1 MVIINKGY
9 IVKAIVKSSPAKGL
23 EMVNK
28 NKPANPKDD
37 EVQVQVTHVG
47 ICGTDFHIYS
57 WDHWAQNR
65 IKPPLT
71 TGHEMV
77 GIIQKIG
84 SSVEKYK
91 VGQRV
96 SVECH
101 KVCGVCRYCRTGRG
115 HLCAKTSIIGV
126 DEDGVF
132 AEYVNLPASNVW
144 SVDDAIPN
152 HHAAIFDPIGNAM
165 HAVSKADV
173 AGHSVLI
180 TGAGAI
186 GLISIAIARSL
197 GARHISVIEPQEY
210 KRNLAKELG
219 ADIVMSPGDDAHQA
233 ILKATNGV
241 GPHAL
246 IEMSGHP
253 LGIDSGLDLL
263 QPGGTAV
270 MLGIPSDKIQFDLA
284 EKVIF
289 KGLTIK
295 GIIGREMFNTWFQVE
310 SFMINNPEAVEK
322 TVTHVLPFEEFER
335 GFELMEN
342 GTCAKVVLKLVD

>member
-1 MVIINKGY
+1 M
-9 IVKAIVKSSPAKGL
+9 KAIVKNTSSKGL
-23 EMVNK
+23 DLIDKEKPVN
-28 NKPANPKDD
+28 PLDG
-37 EVQVQVTHVG
+37 EVQVKVTHVG
-47 ICGTDFHIYS
+47 ICGTDYHIYS
-57 WDHWAQNR
+57 WDQWAENR

-77 GIIQKIG
+77 GVIEKVG

-115 HLCAKTSIIGV
+115 HLCDKTSIIGV

-132 AEYVNLPASNVW
+132 AEYVNLPASNIW
-144 SVDDAIPN
+144 SIDDKIPN
-152 HHAAIFDPIGNAM
+152 HHAAIFDPVGNAM

-186 GLISIAIARSL
+186 GLVSIAIARSL
-197 GARHISVIEPQEY
+197 GAKHISVIEPMAY
-210 KRNLAKELG
+210 KRKLAEELG
-219 ADIVMSPGDDAHQA
+219 ADIVMSPGNDAKKA

-246 IEMSGHP
+246 IEMSGHSN
-253 LGIDSGLDLL
+253 GIQDGLELL

-270 MLGIPSDKIQFDLA
+270 MLGIPSDEIKLNLA
-284 EKVIF
+284 EKIIF
-289 KGLTIK
+289 KGITMK

-310 SFMINNPEAVEK
+310 SFMLNNPQAIEK
-322 TVTHVLPFEEFER
+322 IITHVLPFEDFEK
-335 GFELMEN
+335 GFELMKKGE
-342 GTCAKVVLKLVD
+342 CAKVVLKIAD

>member
-1 MVIINKGY
+1 MRKII
-9 IVKAIVKSSPAKGL
+9 KSNAGKGL
-23 EMVNK
+23 SLVTGDVPK
-28 NKPANPKDD
+28 NPQAY
-37 EVQVQVTHVG
+37 EVQVRVTHVG

-57 WDHWAQNR
+57 WDHWAEKR
-65 IKPPLT
+65 VKPPLT

-77 GIIQKIG
+77 GVVEKVG

-115 HLCAKTSIIGV
+115 HLCAETSIIGV

-144 SVDDAIPN
+144 SVDDKIPN
-152 HHAAIFDPIGNAM
+152 HHAAIFDPVGNAM
-165 HAVSKADV
+165 HAVSKAEV

-210 KRNLAKELG
+210 KRELALALG
-219 ADIVMSPGDDAHQA
+219 ADIVMPPGGEAHNA
-233 ILKATNGV
+233 IMSATNNV

-253 LGIDSGLDLL
+253 SAIDSGLGLL
-263 QPGGTAV
+263 QPGGVAV
-270 MLGIPSDKIQFDLA
+270 MLGIPSDKIEFDLS

-289 KGLTIK
+289 KGITMK
-295 GIIGREMFNTWFQVE
+295 GIVGREMFNTWFQVE
-310 SFMINNPEAVEK
+310 SFMINNPQAID
-322 TVTHVLPFEEFER
+322 TIITHILPFEEFEK
-335 GFELMEN
+335 GFELMEK
-342 GTCAKVVLKLVD
+342 GACAKVVLQVSKE